1 MATASKTGSARPVT
15 TAIMLAAGG
24 DEGSRELLHSELS
37 DSTVAAL
44 AVQNLRQVLP
54 PRKSLLSSL
63 PKTRRFAK
71 PWAQISPMW
80 SKRNHWE
87 QAMLSRL
94 HAGSFLT
101 TQSNCS

>member
-1 MATASKTGSARPVT
+1 MATASKTGSARPIT

-44 AVQNLRQVLP
+44 AVQNLGQVLP

-63 PKTRRFAK
+63 PKIRGFARPLEK
-71 PWAQISPMW
+71 TLPMW
-80 SKRNHWE
+80 SKKNLWE
-87 QAMLSRL
+87 QA
-94 HAGSFLT
+94 
-101 TQSNCS
+101 TQSQPRGA